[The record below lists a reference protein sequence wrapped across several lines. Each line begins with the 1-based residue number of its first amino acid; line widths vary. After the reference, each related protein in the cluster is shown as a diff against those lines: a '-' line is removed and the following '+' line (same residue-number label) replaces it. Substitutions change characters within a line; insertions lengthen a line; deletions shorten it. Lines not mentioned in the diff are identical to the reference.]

1 MDMDNTLWG
10 KVLYMAQ
17 NFGSEDDMRI
27 VDFLTGKDPRKILK
41 TPHQRL
47 DIQDRWNAR
56 QQKRNLAR
64 VVSLCGVPSH
74 PDKM

>member
-1 MDMDNTLWG
+1 MDNTLWE

-17 NFGSEDDMRI
+17 NFGTEDDMRI
-27 VDFLTGKDPRKILK
+27 VDFLTGKDPCKILK
-41 TPHQRL
+41 TPRQKL

-56 QQKRNLAR
+56 QQKRNLTR
-64 VVSLCGVPSH
+64 VVSLSGVPSR